1 MPAPPPLACIY
12 GILRAD
18 TITTSDPEGSRMELL
33 ATVLVCT
40 VEIDRDLHIGAV
52 WNGGPAISVHVD
64 RCGQTSRVAKWPIWN
79 PEWDCPLIQP
89 TPDSLGRFVT
99 GRLQE
104 PGVLDALIGVEAA

>member
-1 MPAPPPLACIY
+1 
-12 GILRAD
+12 
-18 TITTSDPEGSRMELL
+18 MELL

-40 VEIDRDLHIGAV
+40 VEIDCDLHIGAV
-52 WNGGPAISVHVD
+52 WNGGPTISVHVD

-79 PEWDCPLIQP
+79 PEWDCPLIQA